1 MAPGISY
8 DDSGSLASYFGV
20 TFLAIILLPATY
32 ILTAFSDTTKPLCT
46 CSECQDARSR
56 VLQVEKRNRPSRFRR
71 RILPL
76 LLGWTFLA
84 YLCYALATAPRIAG
98 ETVYNPFEIL
108 GLSDSSSDKQIKKH
122 YKKLSLQFHPD
133 KIKLAD
139 NQTKEDADAKF
150 VELTK
155 AYKSLT
161 DEVTREN
168 LAKYGNPDGPQQRE
182 DKIAIP
188 QWVVEGKNSIAVLA
202 AYALL
207 LGGGIPYVVGRW
219 WFSQRQLTRDG
230 ILNASAE
237 TFFLS
242 LREDTDF
249 FSLIALLASAVEF
262 QALLAGKKAGSKKE
276 RKERQAK
283 IETLEKAIEA
293 KKEEWDVHQSP
304 LARREG
310 RVQVTSAAARRA
322 QALLWTHLLRM
333 DLGEP
338 ELRSELLSVLQSL
351 PTILNGLLNIAL
363 ARNWLATSLLA
374 ISLQPCLVQALPPD
388 VSPLA
393 QFPDVGPE
401 LGQEMQIRLGAEGKR
416 WLEKW
421 HAAKKEEKWV
431 SERTLEVVNRW
442 PRLEVT
448 DVKFTVSGERQ
459 ITPSAIV
466 KLTWKCRYVYPSTP
480 LTTSTTEKSS
490 NGHMHLNG
498 HTKEE
503 KSSVDDDADDTKD
516 SVAAVEE
523 AIDKVGEESQ
533 DEKIIINGNVK
544 EKVEEVKEIIVEK
557 VQKRERSKG
566 DTVNSEDKQWN
577 SNGYAHAPRWP
588 QLRKPHYYVLLG
600 DSKNDRVIVAP
611 TKITD
616 IPFPPEDLTQ
626 PTESRE
632 YNLQFQ
638 APPQANTYT
647 FVAHWRSDTYLGAD
661 VAVPIVLQVEEPQED
676 ESSEDDI
683 SEPDEDTLAGQM
695 TMMRGGKVKA
705 SPIHDDD
712 ESEYT
717 SSDDEDLGPRR
728 GRAINED
735 SDSDSD

>member
-333 DLGEP
+333 DLSEP
-338 ELRSELLSVLQSL
+338 ELRSEMLSMLQNM

-448 DVKFTVSGERQ
+448 DVKFTGIPILCFPFPQSCGRILVSGERQ

-490 NGHMHLNG
+490 NGHMHLN
-498 HTKEE
+498 
-503 KSSVDDDADDTKD
+503 
-516 SVAAVEE
+516 
-523 AIDKVGEESQ
+523 
-533 DEKIIINGNVK
+533 
-544 EKVEEVKEIIVEK
+544 EIIVEK
-557 VQKRERSKG
+557 VQKRERSKS
-566 DTVNSEDKQWN
+566 DIENSEDKQWS

-661 VAVPIVLQVEEPQED
+661 VAVPIVVSQIFLQVEEPQED